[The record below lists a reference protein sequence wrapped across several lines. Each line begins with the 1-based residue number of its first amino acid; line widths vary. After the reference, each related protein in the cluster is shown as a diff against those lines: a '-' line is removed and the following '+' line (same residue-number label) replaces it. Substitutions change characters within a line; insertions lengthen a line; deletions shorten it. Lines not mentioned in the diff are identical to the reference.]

1 VASRNT
7 SLDANQHILYVL
19 HKEYDWRQKVTDI
32 KHRLQTLQGDFSGMA
47 RLLSVLFAFAALSLF
62 AEAYVPLKQLGA
74 VLVAGDR
81 AGSPA
86 IGERLI
92 ALLPAVLLLG
102 TVWQGQRL
110 FSHLEGGALLA
121 PVTAQHVRRSGEWMV
136 SAAVSALVIGEIQ
149 HGTATGSALLV
160 GVAAVGLALRS
171 LAGVLDHAAV
181 MQADLDQ
188 IV

>member
-1 VASRNT
+1 MIDS
-7 SLDANQHILYVL
+7 SQ
-19 HKEYDWRQKVTDI
+19 
-32 KHRLQTLQGDFSGMA
+32 RLQTLQGDFSGMA

-74 VLVAGDR
+74 MLLAGNR
-81 AGSPA
+81 SGSPA

-102 TVWQGQRL
+102 AVWQGRQL
-110 FSHLEGGALLA
+110 FTHLESGALLV

-136 SAAVSALVIGEIQ
+136 TAAVSALIIGEIQ
-149 HGTATGSALLV
+149 HGIATSSALLV
-160 GVAAVGLALRS
+160 GVAAIGLALRS

-181 MQADLDQ
+181 TQADLDQ

>member
-1 VASRNT
+1 MT
-7 SLDANQHILYVL
+7 DAKKRV
-19 HKEYDWRQKVTDI
+19 
-32 KHRLQTLQGDFSGMA
+32 QTLQGDFSSMA
-47 RLLSVLFAFAALSLF
+47 RLLSLLFAFAALSLF

-74 VLVAGDR
+74 MLFAGDR
-81 AGSPA
+81 TGIRA

-92 ALLPAVLLLG
+92 ALLPAIMLLG
-102 TVWQGQRL
+102 AVWQGRLL
-110 FSHLEGGALLA
+110 FSHLENGPLLA
-121 PVTAQHVRRSGEWMV
+121 PVTAQHVRRCGEWMV

-149 HGTATGSALLV
+149 HGRATGSALLV